1 MRVAP
6 EGRDHNTIGVVVVDV
21 AIVEA
26 VMHTVAA
33 ATVPIAVVAAAS
45 LAPVVQSAKQNHRS
59 AYFQT
64 MT

>member
-33 ATVPIAVVAAAS
+33 ATVPIAVVAAVV
-45 LAPVVQSAKQNHRS
+45 VVQTRS
-59 AYFQT
+59 EEVASTFAT
-64 MT
+64 